1 MILEHRHDPRNQL
14 MRAIPITV
22 TALAAALLLTA
33 CDSGGSS
40 SGSSDTGSKNT
51 TSSSPSS
58 SGSGSDTGS
67 KNTDSTACRIGE
79 VGLQVGPANA
89 APSAGDTG
97 NVPVTLTN
105 RGARCTLDGFP
116 GITLAGGS
124 TSATVP
130 ADRTGQPQRLTLSKG
145 DTATFTLTY
154 VRGKEGDAK
163 SLAAKTLKIGL
174 PGAADSRSYP
184 WSYGPVQGKK
194 DAGDPDASVT
204 AFQQAGD

>member
-1 MILEHRHDPRNQL
+1 

-33 CDSGGSS
+33 CDSGGGSDS
-40 SGSSDTGSKNT
+40 SGKDTGSNN
-51 TSSSPSS
+51 
-58 SGSGSDTGS
+58 TGS
-67 KNTDSTACRIGE
+67 KNTDATACRIGE

-89 APSAGDTG
+89 APAAGDTG

-116 GITLAGGS
+116 GVTLSAGS
-124 TSATVP
+124 TSANV
-130 ADRTGQPQRLTLSKG
+130 AEDKTGAPQKLTLSKG

-154 VRGKEGDAK
+154 VRGKEGDGK
-163 SLAAKTLKIGL
+163 SLAATSLKIGL
-174 PGAADSRSYP
+174 PGAASEPRSFT

-194 DAGDPDASVT
+194 AAGDPDASVT